1 MTDVI
6 MDKMLK
12 LFFDHATACEL
23 LTVER
28 ANAVLA
34 DIQEAFDP
42 TPVQPTGLR
51 KAEDPAVFLELM
63 RKIVS
68 SASIVEEG
76 TPFVKDKPALG
87 AWRTISGKRYL
98 VILEKTWEK
107 AYCKAVKEDP
117 LLDGSCFSNDHWS
130 RDLQGRLKDAE
141 IIKAASSGNR
151 YRYNIYSKPGDAKE
165 YVVAIP
171 AELML
176 D

>member
-1 MTDVI
+1 MTDAI

-12 LFFDHATACEL
+12 RFFDHATACEL

-42 TPVQPTGLR
+42 APVQPPGLR
-51 KAEDPAVFLELM
+51 KADDPAVFLELM

-76 TPFVKDKPALG
+76 APFVNDKSTLG

-98 VILEKTWEK
+98 VILEETWEK
-107 AYCKAVKEDP
+107 AYRKAVKEDP
-117 LLDGSCFSNDHWS
+117 LLDSSCFNNKHWS

-141 IIKAASSGNR
+141 IIKATNSNDR
-151 YRYNIYSKPGDAKE
+151 YRYNIYRKSGDAKE

-176 D
+176 G